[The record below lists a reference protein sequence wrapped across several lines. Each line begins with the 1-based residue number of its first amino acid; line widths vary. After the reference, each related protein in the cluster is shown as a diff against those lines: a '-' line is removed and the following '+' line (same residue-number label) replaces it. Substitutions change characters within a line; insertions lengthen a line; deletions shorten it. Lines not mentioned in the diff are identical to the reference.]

1 MLVLGFIFIA
11 MSSIL
16 LIRGVLEHSGVMV
29 EPLHLSVWAIPTAVA
44 ALAIHGARLLL
55 LDRRLART
63 LAAQGPAEDA
73 E

>member
-1 MLVLGFIFIA
+1 FGEDIFIA

-44 ALAIHGARLLL
+44 ALFIHGARLLL

-63 LAAQGPAEDA
+63 LAAQGPAEKA